1 VKVHFQRQ
9 RGKSHNKVNMTYDAK
24 CKRYERKQKIWK
36 ETEMEKMKQ
45 NKYRNTK
52 IKWRNRNEG
61 KRWKK
66 KAYDVN

>member
-1 VKVHFQRQ
+1 
-9 RGKSHNKVNMTYDAK
+9 MTYDAK